1 MMGSM
6 RTFVTDRQTDG
17 AKSLC
22 QKLWHWLQESSYFLW
37 FLMNRR
43 SLFWFRFSA
52 LSTTISAEK
61 NWKNIFFFVW
71 KWRWKILSSSKNVPK
86 PVEFGIKRIPYLSW
100 SQICI
105 ILGINLPKPNEARRN
120 VDTIGQS
127 AVFVYYVTLCQQ
139 MSSCCKVLCVLTKQ
153 HCRTTSP
160 H

>member
-1 MMGSM
+1 MRELKSM
-6 RTFVTDRQTDG
+6 SKVVALIARIVVF
-17 AKSLC
+17 SLIFN
-22 QKLWHWLQESSYFLW
+22 ESSF
-37 FLMNRR
+37 
-43 SLFWFRFSA
+43 SLLISN
-52 LSTTISAEK
+52 LSTEHYNLCRKKLEK
-61 NWKNIFFFVW
+61 YFFFVW